1 MTVADEPFDI
11 PCQENLRRKPRF
23 RWHSTAVIGLATFGI
38 ILLAS
43 ILAPWISPYDPAD
56 QVLRDRLKPPS
67 SEHWLGT
74 DSLGRDEFSRILYGG
89 RLALI
94 ITFVSVSISAVVGTF
109 LGALASRRAG
119 TALDEI
125 IMRSIDL
132 FLAFPNIIIAMMI
145 LVMLKP
151 GIFALVL
158 ALTITGWTPYARL
171 ARAVGLEIATQTYI
185 EAAVATG
192 ESEFLILRKHIL
204 PNTMGPILAQI
215 FLRFGHTMLLIAGL
229 SYLGIGIQPPTTDW
243 GQMLSEAQ
251 PFMLRAPMLII
262 APGLA
267 IFITTLAVT
276 LAGQGLMLMFDPQQR
291 RTWQ

>member
-1 MTVADEPFDI
+1 MEEAAGIMEI
-11 PCQENLRRKPRF
+11 PCQENLRQKPRF
-23 RWHSTAVIGLATFGI
+23 RWHSTAVIGLITFGI

-43 ILAPWISPYDPAD
+43 ILAPVIAPYDPAD
-56 QVLRDRLKPPS
+56 QVLRERLQKPS
-67 SEHWLGT
+67 REHLLGT
-74 DSLGRDEFSRILYGG
+74 DALGRDEFSRILYGG
-89 RLALI
+89 RLAFV
-94 ITFVSVSISAVVGTF
+94 ITFISVFIGATFGTF
-109 LGALASRRAG
+109 LGALASRHSG
-119 TALDEI
+119 SVLDEM
-125 IMRSIDL
+125 IMRAIDL

-151 GIFALVL
+151 GIMSLVL

-171 ARAVGLEIATQTYI
+171 ARAVGLEISTQTYI
-185 EAAVATG
+185 EAAAATG
-192 ESEFLILRKHIL
+192 ESEFLTLRKHIL

-229 SYLGIGIQPPTTDW
+229 SYLGIGIQPPTPDW

-251 PFMLRAPMLII
+251 PYMLRVPMLII
-262 APGLA
+262 APGMA